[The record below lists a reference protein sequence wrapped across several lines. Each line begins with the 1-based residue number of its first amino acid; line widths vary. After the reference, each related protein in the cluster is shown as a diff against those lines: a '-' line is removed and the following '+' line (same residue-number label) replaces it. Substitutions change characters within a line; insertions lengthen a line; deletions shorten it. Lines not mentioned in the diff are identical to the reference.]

1 MVFFENLSKTWVKNW
16 VATLLVKMTDPIDKM
31 AKIYVNEVMRL
42 HGVPVSIVSD
52 RDPRFTSRLWPS
64 IQRALGTNLNINT
77 AFHLQIDGQSER
89 VIQIIEDLLRACA
102 LEFSGN

>member
-1 MVFFENLSKTWVKNW
+1 LVFFENLSKTWVKNW

>member
-1 MVFFENLSKTWVKNW
+1 LVFFENLSKTWVKNW

-77 AFHLQIDGQSER
+77 AFNLQIDGQSER

>member
-1 MVFFENLSKTWVKNW
+1 LVFFENLSKTWVKNW

-77 AFHLQIDGQSER
+77 AFSS
-89 VIQIIEDLLRACA
+89 A
-102 LEFSGN
+102 N